1 MQQFQGSYQQQQYA
15 PACFAQQQ
23 PTNNAHDA
31 DMKTM
36 LHQILQGQSFG
47 SMVSETK
54 LAEIHTMVDSSYN
67 DLNIKFETLN
77 SKM

>member
-1 MQQFQGSYQQQQYA
+1 
-15 PACFAQQQ
+15 
-23 PTNNAHDA
+23 
-31 DMKTM
+31 MKTM